1 MTYKK
6 FFEEKKIE
14 RQKVKKTGS
23 NWFQDCEPWGVSN
36 CGAGP
41 GAFSGRGACCSGTGL
56 SPGAYRGWI
65 CLGNVANIGLLST
78 SVFTKVFLAFS
89 WSWAVV

>member
-6 FFEEKKIE
+6 KFEEKKIE
-14 RQKVKKTGS
+14 RQKVNKTGS

-56 SPGAYRGWI
+56 PPGAYWG
-65 CLGNVANIGLLST
+65 
-78 SVFTKVFLAFS
+78 
-89 WSWAVV
+89 